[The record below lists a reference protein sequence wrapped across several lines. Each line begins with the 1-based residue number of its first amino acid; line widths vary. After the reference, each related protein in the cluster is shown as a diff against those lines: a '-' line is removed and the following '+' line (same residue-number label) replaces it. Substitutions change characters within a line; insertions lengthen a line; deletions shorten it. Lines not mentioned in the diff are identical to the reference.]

1 MTTTKSSRTLQYK
14 VPLGKKLFDIFVSS
28 TALFLLSPVFILIIA
43 AIKLLSPGPIFYK
56 SKRVGMNYKVFDF
69 YKFRTMEV
77 GADKKLSKMSHLNQY
92 STPKKDIEIQNKCE
106 ECSQTGATCSRVLFL
121 DTTTICEKLY
131 LQNKKTGEREAF
143 VKISNDPRIT
153 SLGKFLRNTSLD
165 ELPQLINVLKGDM
178 SVVGNRPLP
187 LYEAEKLTSDQQIR
201 RFFAPAGITGLWQ
214 VMKRGSKS
222 VSADERVLLDIYYAK
237 KFSFRH
243 DAMILLKTLP
253 ALFQK
258 ENV

>member
-1 MTTTKSSRTLQYK
+1 MQSKQTFTYNYK
-14 VPLGKKLFDIFVSS
+14 LPIGKKIFDLFVAGS
-28 TALFLLSPVFILIIA
+28 ALLLLSPVFITII
-43 AIKLLSPGPIFYK
+43 IMMKILSKGPIFYK

-77 GADKKLSKMSHLNQY
+77 DADKKLSKMSHLNQY
-92 STPKKDIEIQNKCE
+92 SSQKEVVAVENKCE
-106 ECSQTGATCSRVLFL
+106 DCILNDTACGNLLFL
-121 DTTTICEKLY
+121 DDATICEKVY
-131 LQNKKTGEREAF
+131 LQRKKIGNQEAF

-153 SLGKFLRNTSLD
+153 KFGSFLRNSSLD

-178 SVVGNRPLP
+178 SIVGNRPLP
-187 LYEAEKLTSDQQIR
+187 LYEAEKLTNDQQIR

-214 VMKRGSKS
+214 VTKRGSKN

-237 KFSFRH
+237 KFSLSH
-243 DAMILLKTLP
+243 DIYILLKTIP